1 MTEIEISFPIKI
13 RTICCDM
20 CGLETQIDL
29 KDRTGQVNWRDGVIV
44 ARRFNYK
51 ETGMCEMHSLVMEG
65 SYDTPNKDG
74 SRIEFNLCGK
84 CYGHVWDMLAA
95 KLGGYKSESY

>member
-13 RTICCDM
+13 RTVCCNK

-29 KDRTGQVNWRDGVIV
+29 KDRAGQVNWRDGVIV
-44 ARRFNYK
+44 ARRFDYK
-51 ETGMCEMHSLVMEG
+51 ATGVFEMRSLVLEG

-74 SRIEFNLCGK
+74 KRIEFDLCGN
-84 CYGHVWDMLAA
+84 CYAEVWDMLQA
-95 KLGGYKSESY
+95 KLGGFESESY